1 MARFFPVVKI
11 VSGLGT
17 LQRAAYKQN
26 LAAANRERFL
36 ERKES
41 LAQKIE
47 DYTQDIVDKYNDPAG
62 SRRGMNKMEKKLM
75 GMVDQYE
82 GLEAEEQK
90 FIGKQTATSR
100 NNLKRV
106 GTIMASA
113 VILQTANT
121 LTSNIGVFTQDQAA
135 QNTADN
141 MMNAVNRGT
150 SVLQYTLLGA
160 SAGPVGAAL
169 GFAVGVGFQAMEIA
183 TNAYKI
189 SIRQQERGIQQSR
202 DTDRLG
208 YIATSR
214 GR

>member
-1 MARFFPVVKI
+1 MAKFFPVVKI

-17 LQRAAYKQN
+17 LQRAAQKQN

-36 ERKES
+36 EKKES
-41 LAQKIE
+41 LAQKIQ
-47 DYTQDIVDKYNDPAG
+47 DYTQDIVDKYNDPRGLRG
-62 SRRGMNKMEKKLM
+62 SNKMEKKLM
-75 GMVDQYE
+75 GMVDQFE
-82 GLEAEEQK
+82 SMEAEEQK
-90 FIGKQTATSR
+90 FIGKQTQASR

-106 GTIMASA
+106 GTIMGSA

-121 LTSNIGVFTQDQAA
+121 LTSNVGVFTQDQAA

-141 MMNAVNRGT
+141 VMNAVNRGT

-160 SAGPVGAAL
+160 SAGPVGAAI
-169 GFAVGVGFQAMEIA
+169 GFAVGVSFQAMELA

-189 SIRQQERGIQQSR
+189 GIKQQERNVQQTR